1 MTRHKGITDEETP
14 SFEKSMA
21 DLEVIVRKL
30 ESGTQPLDQ
39 MLEEYARAVELVQ
52 FCHKHLDTARR
63 RIAQLESVRSDGTAV
78 VQEWDDQ
85 APVVRESSEAP
96 SRRRKS

>member
-1 MTRHKGITDEETP
+1 MSAKNPAGPEIP

-21 DLEVIVRKL
+21 DLETIVRTL
-30 ESGTQPLDQ
+30 ESGTQPLDK
-39 MLEEYARAVELVQ
+39 MLEEYGRAVELVQ
-52 FCHKHLDTARR
+52 FCHKHLDSARR

-78 VQEWDDQ
+78 VRDWDDQ

>member
-1 MTRHKGITDEETP
+1 MPKGRDSQDDDLPTFETAM
-14 SFEKSMA
+14 S

-30 ESGTQPLDQ
+30 ESGTQPLDK

-52 FCHKHLDTARR
+52 YCHKHLDTARR

-78 VQEWDDQ
+78 VQEWDDD

-96 SRRRKS
+96 ARRRKS

>member
-1 MTRHKGITDEETP
+1 MTRHKEITDEEIP

-52 FCHKHLDTARR
+52 FCHKHLDNARR
-63 RIAQLESVRSDGTAV
+63 RISQLESVQSDGTAV

>member
-1 MTRHKGITDEETP
+1 MSSKKPADPEIP
-14 SFEKSMA
+14 SFEKAMA

-39 MLEEYARAVELVQ
+39 MLEEYSRAVELVQ
-52 FCHKHLDTARR
+52 HCHKHLDQARR

-78 VQEWDDQ
+78 VQEWDDT
-85 APVVRESSEAP
+85 AAVVRENAELPA
-96 SRRRKS
+96 RRRKS